1 MCLLVIA
8 HRISAEYPLVLAAN
22 RDEFH
27 SRPSKDAHW
36 WPDKRDLLGGR
47 DDQAGGTWL
56 AVHRDGRFATV
67 TNFRDAVPPSSH
79 LLSRGHLI
87 TGYLDGE
94 LPPEAY
100 LASIDGERYAGFNLL
115 VGDKDQ
121 LAYLSNRGA
130 GLAVLPPGIYGVA
143 NAALDTP
150 WSKVERSK
158 AALAQLL
165 ESGRANET
173 NILKMLRDREKASVH
188 EIDADGLPFARAHAL
203 SAAFIVQPD
212 YGTRCSTVLLRDAH
226 SRMRFTEVRFGA
238 NGESRGRSDFT
249 FEAKA

>member
-8 HRISAEYPLVLAAN
+8 HGISAEYPLVLAGN

-27 SRPSKDAHW
+27 GRPSQEARW
-36 WPDKRDLLGGR
+36 WPDKRDVLGGR

-67 TNFRDAVPPSSH
+67 TNFRDAVPPSSR
-79 LLSRGHLI
+79 LRSRGHLI
-87 TGYLDGE
+87 TEYLDGV
-94 LPPEAY
+94 LSPEAY

-121 LAYLSNRGA
+121 LVYLSNRGA
-130 GLAVLPPGIYGVA
+130 GLVVLPPGLYGVA
-143 NAALDTP
+143 NATLDTP

-158 AALAQLL
+158 TALAELL

-173 NILKMLRDREKASVH
+173 NILKMLRDRDKASVH
-188 EIDADGLPFARAHAL
+188 KIDADGLPFARAHAF
-203 SAAFIVQPD
+203 SAPFIVQPD
-212 YGTRCSTVLLRDAH
+212 YGTRCSTVLLRDVH
-226 SRMRFTEVRFGA
+226 DRVRFTEVRYGVD
-238 NGESRGRSDFT
+238 GESRGRSDFA
-249 FEAKA
+249 FEAKR